1 MGRKGSQL
9 QRFKDSLASVTRPT
23 TGKRKKRTFSEK
35 DPERT
40 AKLKQI
46 EGQFNVFGAKFTRS
60 KHEVFGRKV
69 KGNAGKPGMSKALG
83 EQNVLFLSSFM
94 VNVG

>member
-9 QRFKDSLASVTRPT
+9 RRFKESLASITRPT
-23 TGKRKKRTFSEK
+23 TGKRKKRAFSDK
-35 DPERT
+35 DPER
-40 AKLKQI
+40 AEKLKQI

-69 KGNAGKPGMSKALG
+69 KGKAGMPGMSKALG
-83 EQNVLFLSSFM
+83 EQNVLFLNNFM